1 MRTFFLLLR
10 KNLFKRKAFAFSIV
24 ALSTIAVI
32 FLLTTL
38 GALSENSKTYDT
50 SYEVSKSPDLLLS
63 FSQNNYRKSYT
74 SELKKMD
81 NIKDVDT
88 IETYS
93 GLLEDEENGDTN
105 VLLRSKG
112 INTFR
117 VEDGGNSTL
126 NINETYL
133 PIYLKDSLSLKK
145 NDTIDVKINSQT
157 IQLKIVGFFEDT
169 VFGSPIMRYN
179 QVLINDGTYDQ
190 ILKMDSSENIIKN
203 FFIQVNFNKPPLDED
218 FTAYVT
224 NKTENFEGTEIADFI
239 YDKTFT
245 KKAYVMIPTVLSL
258 VLLLATAFIV
268 LVSFFVLRYAILTSL
283 ESDYTQIGVMK
294 ALGFTN
300 KQIKYQFMIQFHV
313 LILLGG
319 GVGLLASTQTIPRL
333 TSVFLNSN
341 GIIGDNSIPWGQM
354 IVLLAIF
361 IFLNSTI
368 ILFSL
373 RKLKNITPVK
383 ALQMGQLSDGNK
395 GIKSIPLERISIL
408 PLYISIPIKQLSTRF
423 KQYISLMLV
432 AFFFSFLLLSV
443 LTLSKSFEKENE
455 VFKLLGMPKNDVV
468 LQIAKPAE
476 DKEEIIRQLV
486 NQIEKKYPINSY
498 SSFFQTSLK
507 VEKQSMVALVYSD
520 LRNKVDLSEGRYPKT
535 KNEILITSN
544 VSKQFNKNVNDT
556 LKVSTKKDN
565 SEDFKV
571 VGVYQSVNNVGFT
584 IHMLDTGYSK
594 LNKNYSPVQYVV
606 DLENDSDV
614 SKTIKQFSTNKDNI
628 NITDGLKS
636 NKNLIETIQTGLLLM
651 TLVVLILSFSISSVI
666 ILLLST
672 ISINR
677 ESLELGIMKSLGY
690 TSAQLR
696 CQFATRFVMA
706 TTFGTT
712 FGIISAL
719 LGGNK
724 MFSTLLSMA
733 GLTSLDLKFSIGNLV
748 FVVSFFVFVSFLFSY
763 VSSRKIKN
771 VNVKN
776 LLVD

>member
-1 MRTFFLLLR
+1 MRTFLLLLR

-24 ALSTIAVI
+24 ALSAIAII

-38 GALSENSKTYDT
+38 GSLSENGKTYDT
-50 SYEVSKSPDLLLS
+50 SYEASKSPDLLFS

-81 NIKDVDT
+81 NIKNIET

-93 GLLEDEENGDTN
+93 GLLEDEKNGDTN
-105 VLLRSKG
+105 VLLRSQG

-117 VEDGGNSTL
+117 VEDGGNGTL
-126 NINETYL
+126 NVNETYV

-145 NDTIDVKINSQT
+145 NDTIDVKLNSQI

-190 ILKMDSSENIIKN
+190 ISKMDTSENIIKN

-224 NKTENFEGTEIADFI
+224 NKMENFEGTEIADFI

-268 LVSFFVLRYAILTSL
+268 FVSFFVLRYAILTSL

-300 KQIKYQFMIQFHV
+300 RKIKYQFMIQFHV

-319 GVGLLASTQTIPRL
+319 ILGLLVSTQAIPRL

-341 GIIGDNSIPWGQM
+341 GIIGDNSVPWGQM
-354 IVLLAIF
+354 IVLLAVF
-361 IFLNSTI
+361 ILLNSLI

-383 ALQMGQLSDGNK
+383 ALRMGQLSDGDK
-395 GIKSIPLERISIL
+395 GKKSISLDRLSIL
-408 PLYISIPIKQLSTRF
+408 PLSISISIKQLSTRF
-423 KQYISLMLV
+423 KQYTSLMLV

-443 LTLSKSFEKENE
+443 LTLSKAFEKENE

-468 LQIAKPAE
+468 LQIAETTE
-476 DKEEIIRQLV
+476 DKEETIRQLV
-486 NQIEKKYPINSY
+486 KQIDEKYPVNSY

-507 VEKQSMVALVYSD
+507 VEKQSMVALVYGD
-520 LRNKVDLSEGRYPKT
+520 LKNKVDLSAGRYPKAE
-535 KNEILITSN
+535 NEILITSN
-544 VSKQFNKNVNDT
+544 VSEQFNKNVNDT
-556 LKVSTKKDN
+556 LKVSTKKEN
-565 SEDFKV
+565 SENFKI
-571 VGVYQSVNNVGFT
+571 VGIYQSVNNVGLN

-594 LNKNYSPVQYVV
+594 LNKNYSSVQYVV
-606 DLENDSDV
+606 DLENDSDI